1 MSPQRKIRNA
11 LAAPATDAHKPL
23 EAKAFKGS
31 ERQICF
37 RTRIPRHADIEMQQ
51 QQEASVVTIAKLIVL
66 RGFVQ
71 QVL

>member
-11 LAAPATDAHKPL
+11 LAASATDAHKPL

-31 ERQICF
+31 ERQNCL
-37 RTRIPRHADIEMQQ
+37 RTRIPHHTGIIMQQ
-51 QQEASVVTIAKLIVL
+51 QQEATLDAISKQNVL